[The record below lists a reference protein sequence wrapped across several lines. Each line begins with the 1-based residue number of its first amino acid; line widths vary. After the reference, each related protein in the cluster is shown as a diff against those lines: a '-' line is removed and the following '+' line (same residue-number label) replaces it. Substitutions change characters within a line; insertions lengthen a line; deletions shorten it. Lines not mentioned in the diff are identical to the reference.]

1 MNRTTQELMN
11 ALLSKGRVEDYL
23 RENEGEMLS
32 DTLASCL
39 DALLSRH
46 GLKKGAV
53 IEAAQIERSYGYQ
66 LFSGRRGTP
75 SRDVLLS
82 LALAMHL
89 SVEETQTLL
98 RTAGLAMLYPRVR
111 RDSVILLAL
120 ADGASVMD
128 CNDRLDDCGEPALGD

>member
-11 ALLSKGRVEDYL
+11 VLLSKGRVEDYL